1 MVPKLLIIYSREISD
16 FLNSLQFEF
25 FERTEYRIFFLASAN
40 LSPCHKTLEENPIY
54 LPEPGTLDVR
64 TSRKALGGSQVKL
77 FYTKMQIVS
86 ALDAV

>member
-1 MVPKLLIIYSREISD
+1 MVRVPKHVITILLSQKFQIFF

-77 FYTKMQIVS
+77 FKNAY
-86 ALDAV
+86 

>member
-1 MVPKLLIIYSREISD
+1 MVRVPKYVITILLSQKFQIFFF

-64 TSRKALGGSQVKL
+64 TSRKALGGSQVKS
-77 FYTKMQIVS
+77 FKNAY
-86 ALDAV
+86 

>member
-1 MVPKLLIIYSREISD
+1 MVRVPKHVITISIALAEISD
-16 FLNSLQFEF
+16 FFFLNSLQFEF

-77 FYTKMQIVS
+77 FQN
-86 ALDAV
+86 AN

>member
-1 MVPKLLIIYSREISD
+1 MVRVPKHVITILLSQKFQIF

-77 FYTKMQIVS
+77 FQN
-86 ALDAV
+86 AN

>member
-1 MVPKLLIIYSREISD
+1 MVRVPKHVITILLSQKFQIF

-64 TSRKALGGSQVKL
+64 TSRKALGGSQVKS
-77 FYTKMQIVS
+77 FKNAY
-86 ALDAV
+86 

>member
-1 MVPKLLIIYSREISD
+1 MVRVPKHVITILLSQKFQIFF

-77 FYTKMQIVS
+77 FQN
-86 ALDAV
+86 AN

>member
-1 MVPKLLIIYSREISD
+1 M
-16 FLNSLQFEF
+16 NSFQFEF

-64 TSRKALGGSQVKL
+64 TSRKALGGSRVL

-86 ALDAV
+86 TLAVAAI

>member
-1 MVPKLLIIYSREISD
+1 MVRVPKHVITILLSQKFQIFFS

-77 FYTKMQIVS
+77 FQN
-86 ALDAV
+86 AN

>member
-1 MVPKLLIIYSREISD
+1 MVRVPKHVITILLSQKFQIFF

-77 FYTKMQIVS
+77 FQNAY
-86 ALDAV
+86 

>member
-1 MVPKLLIIYSREISD
+1 MVRVPKHVITILLSQKFQIF

-77 FYTKMQIVS
+77 FQNAY
-86 ALDAV
+86 

>member
-1 MVPKLLIIYSREISD
+1 MDGSGSQTCNHHIALAEISD
-16 FLNSLQFEF
+16 FFFFLNSLQFEF

-77 FYTKMQIVS
+77 FQN
-86 ALDAV
+86 AN